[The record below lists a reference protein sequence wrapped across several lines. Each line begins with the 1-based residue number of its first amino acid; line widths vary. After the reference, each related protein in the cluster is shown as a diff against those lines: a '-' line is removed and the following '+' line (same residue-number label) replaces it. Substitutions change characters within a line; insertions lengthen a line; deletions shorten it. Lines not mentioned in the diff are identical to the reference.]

1 MFKLRNKAFW
11 GQWVPLPLR
20 LIIGFGFMAHGW
32 AKLSRGP
39 SGFAKLLAQIGA
51 RFPEATAWVSTFM
64 ELLGGLAIF
73 VGAFVEVVSVPLIV
87 MMLVAMFTV
96 HLKYGFSSINTIGLT
111 AEGPQFGPPGYE
123 VNLLYIAGLV
133 SLILGGAGALS
144 VDRLL
149 LRKEALSEPQRAP
162 AGCLTRFAEPRLGI
176 ECEDHY
182 VAVLRRVLFPQ
193 VGYFATSALAQAG
206 PREGIPCER
215 FSGRGSAGR
224 RCWSSGRSR
233 SRNRRTATR

>member
-1 MFKLRNKAFW
+1 MEMLRLRNKALW
-11 GQWVPLPLR
+11 GQWGPLPLR

-39 SGFAKLLAQIGA
+39 SGFSKLLAQIGA
-51 RFPEATAWVSTFM
+51 PFPEATAWASTFV

-111 AEGPQFGPPGYE
+111 QNGPQFGPPGYE
-123 VNLLYIAGLV
+123 VNLLYIAGLL

-144 VDRLL
+144 IDRL
-149 LRKEALSEPQRAP
+149 RSRRSESTER
-162 AGCLTRFAEPRLGI
+162 
-176 ECEDHY
+176 
-182 VAVLRRVLFPQ
+182 
-193 VGYFATSALAQAG
+193 
-206 PREGIPCER
+206 PREHQHAPD
-215 FSGRGSAGR
+215 
-224 RCWSSGRSR
+224 
-233 SRNRRTATR
+233 

>member
-1 MFKLRNKAFW
+1 MFKLRNRAFR

-20 LIIGFGFMAHGW
+20 LILGFGFMAHGW

-51 RFPEATAWVSTFM
+51 PFPEATAWVSTFL

-96 HLKYGFSSINTIGLT
+96 HLKYGFSSVNTIGLT
-111 AEGPQFGPPGYE
+111 EDGPQFGPPGYE

-133 SLILGGAGALS
+133 SLILGGAGTLS

-149 LRKEALSEPQRAP
+149 ARKAALSELPKEHQQ
-162 AGCLTRFAEPRLGI
+162 
-176 ECEDHY
+176 
-182 VAVLRRVLFPQ
+182 AV
-193 VGYFATSALAQAG
+193 
-206 PREGIPCER
+206 
-215 FSGRGSAGR
+215 
-224 RCWSSGRSR
+224 
-233 SRNRRTATR
+233 